1 MILTVTPAPAVDWT
15 IELDQFEFG
24 AVNRFRRSQ
33 REASGKG
40 VNVSAALQAAGIP
53 TRAVLPAGGPG
64 GGELRDD
71 LAARGLDAVLVPS
84 SVPTRTNITLVIDG
98 LGAGTKVNQS
108 PQQLT
113 EADRAA
119 LLAATESAIADL
131 PAGSIV
137 VTAGSAASA
146 GQTSVH
152 CEVVALTRAAGLIPV
167 VDTSEPHLSAVL
179 ALGPALIKPNATEL
193 ASLVGEPLA
202 TVADVVAACRLALRR
217 GPGAVLASLGAD
229 GALYVDDDDAWH
241 AEVGGSPVRV
251 RNTVGAGDALLAGAV
266 SAWRRPVPEL
276 LRTAVAWGASAV
288 QSATTLFTL
297 DDSLAPRVVVRPAH
311 EVAGR
316 VLTEPVPA
324 G

>member
-217 GPGAVLASLGAD
+217 GPGLSWPAWAPTGRSMWTTTTPGTPRWAAVRSGCATLSGPAMRCWPGRCRPGGARCRSCCAPPSP
-229 GALYVDDDDAWH
+229 GA
-241 AEVGGSPVRV
+241 
-251 RNTVGAGDALLAGAV
+251 
-266 SAWRRPVPEL
+266 RRPCSPRPPCSPSTIPSRRGWSSGP
-276 LRTAVAWGASAV
+276 RTRW
-288 QSATTLFTL
+288 
-297 DDSLAPRVVVRPAH
+297 
-311 EVAGR
+311 
-316 VLTEPVPA
+316 PA
-324 G
+324 GC